1 MNALNLQVLLLLS
14 AAFFLGAAI
23 ACGLRKLFAPAED
36 ETNVG
41 EFAPA
46 AAVPRAVEPLP
57 EIAAQRAKA
66 ASDAANRFEQALS
79 AEQQR
84 ATPAPAPAPRPVPVA
99 PPVVAAPPA
108 PKPVPAPPPVAPA
121 PIPVAAKPA
130 APPPVAPPPS
140 APPAPAPAAAA
151 TVAAAAA
158 ALAAASQASAKPA
171 PAPQPAPA
179 AAAKPAPAPAAPAIS
194 APDDLTRIRGIDR
207 DIAARLNALGVTRY
221 AQIASWMRSDI
232 TKVNETFGFRRRVE
246 QENWIE
252 QAQILAAGGQT
263 AFARS
268 GFRVAPVPPPPVVPA
283 QLKPVTAPAAATPSP
298 APTPKPAPIPAPAP
312 SPSPAA
318 AAPSV
323 AAQTATVVAAAA
335 AAAAAVAAPKAPPLP
350 PAAQPVRPAA
360 GPARD
365 QFQRISGVSA
375 EIEKLLNVQGVTR
388 YGQIASWSAADVERF
403 DRLLGSTGRIQ
414 RENWIEQAQ
423 FLARGGD
430 TSASRDF
437 DRRATPQSA
446 AAAPAPAAAP
456 ATPPAPPAA
465 APASPP
471 PVPAKPADEVAVPSA
486 AMAAGAA
493 AAAAA
498 AAMRAA
504 AAAATPPAADAAMRP
519 AKLTDALRDQL
530 PPAAPR
536 TQDLGAL
543 RSVKSE
549 AFQSRPTDAATAAAA
564 AAAAAAGSARVVR
577 ASDIDDLKR
586 IRGIGVL
593 IEKRLNAAGVTTYEQ
608 IASWTNNDIARFSHL
623 LDFKGR
629 IERENWVEQARIL
642 ASGGYTEFSRRVDR
656 GEVETSRPKT

>member
-84 ATPAPAPAPRPVPVA
+84 AAPAPAQAPAPRPVPVA

-179 AAAKPAPAPAAPAIS
+179 AAAKPVPAPAAPAIS

-207 DIAARLNALGVTRY
+207 DIAARLNTLGVTRY

-232 TKVNETFGFRRRVE
+232 TKVNETIGFRRRVE

-283 QLKPVTAPAAATPSP
+283 QLKPVTAPAAATPAP
-298 APTPKPAPIPAPAP
+298 APAPAP
-312 SPSPAA
+312 SPAP

-437 DRRATPQSA
+437 DRRATPPSA
-446 AAAPAPAAAP
+446 AAAPAPAAAL
-456 ATPPAPPAA
+456 ATPPAA

-471 PVPAKPADEVAVPSA
+471 PEPAKPAEEVAVPSA